1 MAKSNSE
8 FKSIQKKLVAAVAM
22 VLVASIMV
30 VSSSYAWFTLS
41 TAPEVTGIQ
50 TSVGSNGNL
59 EMALRTQKD
68 VSLIGTTTVAT
79 TFPRANESWG
89 NLVDLSDSSYHLA
102 DVALSPARLNITID
116 TANSKY
122 SDAEYTL
129 YNVDGTLGGEGKTYN
144 GDAQY
149 DGADITKVT
158 VSTEHNFDDPTT
170 KEVENNLYKYTITT
184 KKQVITRPAY
194 KLNGDATTDIAYL
207 KTPVYGADGRLSALS
222 TDNVI
227 NGTYL
232 PDAKGF
238 AAQATGSWGV
248 RAIGT
253 TSNLTPAQMALRTA
267 KRTVSAA
274 ITSSKDAAATS
285 LRVDAVKLANI
296 LVNTTLTKDYKLTDT
311 DQNDIKKAI
320 QNLQEIAKSLE
331 DAMVQSVI
339 ALGVAQGKNL
349 TADMISFTNG
359 KVTITGEDNQ
369 LTWSYSLTAM
379 KATLEAAA
387 ASLNT
392 MKTDLSG
399 AMTKIDDQKYT
410 EAMAVLLQAEDF
422 RIVSSGDG
430 KVYTVGAIKDMADSA
445 PITAANILLTTPTIS
460 IEGGVYHSVAL
471 FSGNYSA
478 NASMTVS
485 LEYNGI
491 NLNDA
496 PINVVVAT
504 DADEPRYTYVDNM
517 NTEETDDDK
526 TVTIQAFFL
535 PQVYTLLSSVNVDA
549 GIGGNSYDIITDIY
563 GYAIDLAFRT
573 NAANSN
579 LLLQTEAANRVD
591 DSKLTQGAGS
601 FMQFTKD
608 NQEFTWEQL
617 INLIGSVRV
626 VFISDTGSIYG
637 VAAMQGLTYTPVVV
651 PDTYETEEVT
661 TGEGEEETT
670 VTYHISKDGNSKF
683 EVNDQ
688 HTDHTNCKVKTTKPV
703 AYVAG
708 TEGHDMADENGNA
721 VTLTGCT
728 VVTVGEGAD
737 AVTYIKAP
745 LKLYGFTV
753 DTDGKMTMGEELA
766 ANTLTALQQNVA
778 TAITTL
784 VYLDGDTVQNKDVAI
799 SGNSMTGTM
808 NLQFASDATLDPMDY
823 SFTTTQLV
831 KPTLAQSGNK
841 ITITGDPNTYAY
853 KVFVKVNDGT
863 ATDTGKTLPG
873 NTTEIDLTT
882 YIAQIAPDAAAGTQI
897 TISLVATSN
906 LSSYTN
912 SAASDGITYTIPGTP
927 ANTPTETTTP

>member
-68 VSLIGTTTVAT
+68 VSLIGTTTAAT

-102 DVALSPARLNITID
+102 DVALAPARLNITID
-116 TANSKY
+116 TQNSKY

-129 YNVDGTLGGEGKTYN
+129 YSDE
-144 GDAQY
+144 
-149 DGADITKVT
+149 DGAYVKDATHDGYKITNVT
-158 VSTEHNFDDPTT
+158 KSAEGSYDDPETT
-170 KEVENNLYKYTITT
+170 NVVETYKYVYTITT
-184 KKQVITRPAY
+184 AKQVITRPAY

-296 LVNTTLTKDYKLTDT
+296 LVNTTLKSDTTLTAD
-311 DQNDIKKAI
+311 DQAAI
-320 QNLQEIAKSLE
+320 ETAISNLQEIAKSLE

-349 TADMISFTNG
+349 TADMISFTSG

-369 LTWSYSLTAM
+369 LTWSYSLTEM

-392 MKTDLSG
+392 MKTALSD
-399 AMTKIDDQKYT
+399 AMTEIKGGDFT
-410 EAMAVLLQAEDF
+410 EAMAVLLKAEDF

-460 IEGGVYHSVAL
+460 IKGGVYHSVAL

-478 NASMTVS
+478 NASMVVN

-491 NLNDA
+491 KLEDS
-496 PINVVVAT
+496 PISVVVAT

-517 NTEETDDDK
+517 NTEDDDK
-526 TVTIQAFFL
+526 DDKEVTVQAFYL

-591 DSKLTQGAGS
+591 DSELTQGAGS

-651 PDTYETEEVT
+651 PDTYETREET
-661 TGEGEEETT
+661 TGEGEEQTT
-670 VTYHISKDGNSKF
+670 VTYHIQVNGT
-683 EVNDQ
+683 EVLADDQ

-753 DTDGKMTMGEELA
+753 DADGKMTMGEELA

-831 KPTLAQSGNK
+831 KPTLALNGNK
-841 ITITGDPNTYAY
+841 IAVTGDPNTYAY
-853 KVFVKVNDGT
+853 KVFVNDV
-863 ATDTGKTLPG
+863 DTGKTLPG

-882 YIAQIAPDAAAGTQI
+882 YLAQFAPDAAAGTKI

-912 SAASDGITYTIPGTP
+912 SEASAAIEYTIP
-927 ANTPTETTTP
+927 

>member
-68 VSLIGTTTVAT
+68 VSLIGTSTGA
-79 TFPRANESWG
+79 TFPQANNSWG

-102 DVALSPARLNITID
+102 DVALAPARLNITID
-116 TANSKY
+116 AQNSKY
-122 SDAEYTL
+122 ADAEYTV
-129 YNVDGTLGGEGKTYN
+129 YNADGTLNTDGKMYAVGQTH
-144 GDAQY
+144 
-149 DGADITKVT
+149 DGHKITKVT
-158 VSTEHNFDDPTT
+158 VSTTPGDNPGTEA
-170 KEVENNLYKYTITT
+170 VETDLYKYTITT
-184 KKQVITRPAY
+184 EKQVITRPAY
-194 KLNGDATTDIAYL
+194 KLNGEGTDVPYL
-207 KTPVYGADGRLSALS
+207 QTPVYGADGRLSALS
-222 TDNVI
+222 TDSVI
-227 NGTYL
+227 NGTYM
-232 PDAKGF
+232 PEANGF
-238 AAQATGSWGV
+238 ASVDAGSWGV

-253 TSNLTPAQMALRTA
+253 TSSLTPAQMALRTA

-296 LVNTTLTKDYKLTDT
+296 LVNTYLSASYNLSPE
-311 DQNDIKKAI
+311 DQTTITKAI
-320 QNLQEIAKSLE
+320 SNLQEIANSLE

-339 ALGVAQGKNL
+339 ALGVAQGKTL

-359 KVTITGEDNQ
+359 TITIAGEANQ

-392 MKTDLSG
+392 MKGALSG
-399 AMTKIDDQKYT
+399 AMTQIGEQKFT
-410 EAMAVLLQAEDF
+410 EAMAVLLKAEDF

-430 KVYTVGAIKDMADSA
+430 KVYTVSEIKTLADTA
-445 PITAANILLTTPTIS
+445 PITAANILLTTPTVS
-460 IEGGVYHSVAL
+460 ILGGVYHSVAL

-478 NASMTVS
+478 NASMVVN

-504 DADEPRYTYVDNM
+504 NATEPSYNYNDNN
-517 NTEETDDDK
+517 NTTDNTDDDK
-526 TVTIQAFFL
+526 VVTIQAFYL
-535 PQVYTLLSSVNVDA
+535 PQVYTLLGSVNVDA
-549 GIGGNSYDIITDIY
+549 GVGGTAYNTITDIY

-579 LLLQTEAANRVD
+579 LLLQTEAANRVE
-591 DSKLTQGAGS
+591 DSELTQGAGS
-601 FMQFTKD
+601 FMQFTKG

-617 INLIGSVRV
+617 INLMGSVRV

-637 VAAMQGLTYTPVVV
+637 VAAMQGLTYTPVEE
-651 PDTYETEEVT
+651 PDTYYTIEQ
-661 TGEGEEETT
+661 GEGSEKTT
-670 VTYHISKDGNSKF
+670 VYTDEKGTPLSEQDQKDQTKW
-683 EVNDQ
+683 V
-688 HTDHTNCKVKTTKPV
+688 VKTWKPV
-703 AYVAG
+703 KYDA
-708 TEGHDMADENGNA
+708 TKEGHDMADENGNA
-721 VTLTGCT
+721 VTLTGCD
-728 VVTVGEGAD
+728 VVTVGEGES
-737 AVTYIKAP
+737 AVTYIKAA

-753 DTDGKMTMGEELA
+753 DAEGKMTLGSELTTS
-766 ANTLTALQQNVA
+766 TLTALQQNVA
-778 TAITTL
+778 TAITSL
-784 VYLDGDTVQNKDVAI
+784 VYLDGDTVENADVAI

-823 SFTTTQLV
+823 SFTTSALV
-831 KPTLAQSGNK
+831 KPTLALNNNK
-841 ITITGDPNTYAY
+841 ITITAGDANAYAY
-853 KVFVKVNDGT
+853 KVYVNGV
-863 ATDTGKTLPG
+863 DTGKTLPAT
-873 NTTEIDLTT
+873 TTEIDLTT
-882 YIAQIAPDAAAGTQI
+882 YLAQIAPTATTGTKV
-897 TISLVATSN
+897 TIGLKATSN
-906 LSSYTN
+906 LTSYTD
-912 SAASDGITYTIPGTP
+912 SELVTVEYTIP
-927 ANTPTETTTP
+927 